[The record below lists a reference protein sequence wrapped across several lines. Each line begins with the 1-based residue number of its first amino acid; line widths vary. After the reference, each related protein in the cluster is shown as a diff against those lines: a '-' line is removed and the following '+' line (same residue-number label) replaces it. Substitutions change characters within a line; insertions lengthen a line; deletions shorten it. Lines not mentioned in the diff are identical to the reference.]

1 MIRAGEIVIIW
12 TSGVVD
18 LRVKK
23 VGEGARNCNFL
34 MDSCEFPTKDIMRV
48 QNFNFAPPPEFE
60 QMRNL
65 EPHILYFWKKVLAC

>member
-48 QNFNFAPPPEFE
+48 QNFNFAPPP
-60 QMRNL
+60 
-65 EPHILYFWKKVLAC
+65 